1 MLDLILKFLLVA
13 IASLFIG
20 TLSSLLGVGG
30 GFLMV
35 PMMIYFLNLS
45 PKIATGTSLFVIFL
59 SSMFTNFAYIRQ
71 NRIDFLIVAI
81 CSIFSIPA
89 SIYGSYLAFILSS
102 IIIRKAFGAYLVFIS
117 IFMNINNKLVK
128 FKYKDPVEIKRNIKS
143 EVGTFT
149 YSIKVVLTIISSIFA
164 GFASALFGIGGGTVI
179 VPILS
184 SLSYVPIHIATASS
198 ASIIFFTSLV
208 GSMMRLHFNQ
218 IDFLTALSLLI
229 GMLPGTQIGAK
240 ISKKISSK
248 NLSLIF
254 SVFIL
259 ILGTYMVVT

>member
-1 MLDLILKFLLVA
+1 MLDVILKFLLVVVV
-13 IASLFIG
+13 SLLIG
-20 TLSSLLGVGG
+20 ILSSLLGVGG

-35 PMMIYFLNLS
+35 PMMIYFINLS

-59 SSMFTNFAYIRQ
+59 SSIFTNFAYIRQ
-71 NRIDFLIVAI
+71 KRIDFLIVAI

-102 IIIRKAFGAYLVFIS
+102 TVIRKAFGAYLIFIS
-117 IFMNINNKLVK
+117 IFMNVSSKLTK
-128 FKYKDPVEIKRNIKS
+128 FKYKDPIEVRRNINS
-143 EVGTFT
+143 EVGTFS
-149 YSIKVVLTIISSIFA
+149 YSIKIFLTIVGSIFA
-164 GFASALFGIGGGTVI
+164 GLASALFGIGGGTVL

-198 ASIIFFTSLV
+198 ASVIFFTSLA

-218 IDFLTALSLLI
+218 IDFLTATSLLL

-240 ISKKISSK
+240 VSKKISSK

-254 SVFIL
+254 SIFVFM
-259 ILGTYMVVT
+259 LGIYMVVT

>member
-1 MLDLILKFLLVA
+1 MLDVILKFLLVVV
-13 IASLFIG
+13 ASLFIG

-35 PMMIYFLNLS
+35 PMMIYLLDLS

-59 SSMFTNFAYIRQ
+59 SSMFTSFAYIRQ
-71 NRIDFLIVAI
+71 KRIDFIIVAI

-102 IIIRKAFGAYLVFIS
+102 TIIRKAFGAYLVFIS
-117 IFMNINNKLVK
+117 IFMNISNKLTK
-128 FKYKDPVEIKRNIKS
+128 FKYKDPLEVRRNINS
-143 EVGTFT
+143 EVGTFS
-149 YSIKVVLTIISSIFA
+149 YSIKVILTAVSSIFA
-164 GFASALFGIGGGTVI
+164 GLASALFGIGGGTVI

-198 ASIIFFTSLV
+198 ASIIFFTSLA
-208 GSMMRLHFNQ
+208 GSVMRLHFNQ
-218 IDFLTALSLLI
+218 IDFLTALSLLL

-240 ISKKISSK
+240 ISKRISSK

-254 SVFIL
+254 SIFVL
-259 ILGTYMVVT
+259 ILGVYMVIT

>member
-1 MLDLILKFLLVA
+1 MLDLILKFLLVVV
-13 IASLFIG
+13 ASLFIG

-35 PMMIYFLNLS
+35 PMMIYLLNLS

-59 SSMFTNFAYIRQ
+59 SSIFTNFAYIRQ

-89 SIYGSYLAFILSS
+89 SIYGSYLAFILPSTT
-102 IIIRKAFGAYLVFIS
+102 IRKAFGAYLIFIS
-117 IFMNINNKLVK
+117 IFMNLSNKLTK
-128 FKYKDPVEIKRNIKS
+128 FKYKDLLEIRRNINS
-143 EVGTFT
+143 EVGNFS
-149 YSIKVVLTIISSIFA
+149 YSLKVVLIIMGSIFA
-164 GFASALFGIGGGTVI
+164 GLASALFGIGGGTVI

-198 ASIIFFTSLV
+198 ASVIFFTSLA
-208 GSMMRLHFNQ
+208 GSIMRLHFNQ
-218 IDFLTALSLLI
+218 IDLLTALFLLL

-254 SVFIL
+254 SIFML
-259 ILGTYMVVT
+259 ILGTYMVIT

>member
-1 MLDLILKFLLVA
+1 MLDVLLNFLLVA
-13 IASLFIG
+13 LASLFIG

-45 PKIATGTSLFVIFL
+45 PKVATGTSLFVIFL
-59 SSMFTNFAYIRQ
+59 SSIFTNFAYIKQ

-89 SIYGSYLAFILSS
+89 SIYGSYLVFILSS
-102 IIIRKAFGAYLVFIS
+102 VIVRKAFGAYLIFIS
-117 IFMNINNKLVK
+117 IFMNLSNKLVK
-128 FKYKDPVEIKRNIKS
+128 FRYKDPIEIRRNINS
-143 EVGTFT
+143 EVGTFSYT
-149 YSIKVVLTIISSIFA
+149 LKTVLIAIGSIFA
-164 GFASALFGIGGGTVI
+164 GLASALFGVGGGTII

-198 ASIIFFTSLV
+198 ASVIFFTSLT
-208 GSMMRLHFNQ
+208 GSIMRLHFNQ
-218 IDFLTALSLLI
+218 IDLPTALSLLL

-240 ISKKISSK
+240 FSKKISSRS
-248 NLSLIF
+248 LSIIF
-254 SVFIL
+254 SIFVFIL
-259 ILGTYMVVT
+259 